1 MLCFTFRQKLNLL
14 TRAVQTKM
22 KNKKTIRQEV
32 MTRRKALSALQQ
44 DQMSLAIA
52 NQLLR
57 CDLWSGTYYHL
68 FLSIVEKGEVDT
80 HPILDILH
88 GRDKKIVVSK
98 ANFEN
103 GSLRHFLLE
112 ENTRMKHSP
121 YGIPEPEEGH
131 EIAPEVLDVVFVPLL
146 AYDQRGMRLGYGK
159 GFYDRF
165 LAQCSNNCQ
174 KVGLSFFEPE
184 SQLIPSEP
192 WDLAL
197 DLVVTPSVVHR
208 F

>member
-1 MLCFTFRQKLNLL
+1 
-14 TRAVQTKM
+14 M
-22 KNKKTIRQEV
+22 KDKKTLRHE
-32 MTRRKALSALQQ
+32 MMARRKALTPLHQNE
-44 DQMSLAIA
+44 MSLAIA

-57 CDLWSGTYYHL
+57 CDIWQGTYYHL
-68 FLSIVEKGEVDT
+68 FLTMTQKGEVDT

-98 ANFEN
+98 ANFEQ
-103 GSLRHFLLE
+103 GSLRHFLLQE
-112 ENTRMKHSP
+112 DTKLITSK
-121 YGIPEPEEGH
+121 YGIPEPDSGQ
-131 EIAPEVLDVVFVPLL
+131 EVPADLLDVVFVPLL
-146 AYDQRGMRLGYGK
+146 AYDKKGMRLGYGK

-165 LAQCSNNCQ
+165 LAQCSEKCR

-184 SQLIPSEP
+184 PDLIPSES

-197 DLVVTPSVVHR
+197 DIVVTPSAFYR

>member
-1 MLCFTFRQKLNLL
+1 MARRRAL
-14 TRAVQTKM
+14 TP
-22 KNKKTIRQEV
+22 
-32 MTRRKALSALQQ
+32 LQQ

-57 CDLWSGTYYHL
+57 CAIWQGTYYHL
-68 FLSIVEKGEVDT
+68 FLTITQKGEVDT

-88 GRDKKIVVSK
+88 GRDKKIVLSK
-98 ANFEN
+98 ADFKQ

-112 ENTRMKHSP
+112 EDTRIVESS
-121 YGIPEPEEGH
+121 YGIPEPVEGQ
-131 EIAPEVLDVVFVPLL
+131 EISPELLDVVFVPLL
-146 AYDQRGMRLGYGK
+146 AYDKKGMRLGYGK

-165 LAQCSNNCQ
+165 LAQCSEKCL
-174 KVGLSFFEPE
+174 KVGLSFFAPE
-184 SQLIPSEP
+184 TELIPSEP

-197 DLVVTPSVVHR
+197 DMVVTPSAFYR